1 MRFRDRI
8 DHVSAGG
15 VGFEEQVFL
24 NELRPAGVQPYF
36 GRKSSKR
43 LA

>member
-1 MRFRDRI
+1 MRFRARI

-15 VGFEEQVFL
+15 VGFEEQAFL
-24 NELRPAGVQPYF
+24 NELRLAGAQPCF

>member
-15 VGFEEQVFL
+15 VGFEEQAFFGIA
-24 NELRPAGVQPYF
+24 PAGRGATVIWT
-36 GRKSSKR
+36 
-43 LA
+43 